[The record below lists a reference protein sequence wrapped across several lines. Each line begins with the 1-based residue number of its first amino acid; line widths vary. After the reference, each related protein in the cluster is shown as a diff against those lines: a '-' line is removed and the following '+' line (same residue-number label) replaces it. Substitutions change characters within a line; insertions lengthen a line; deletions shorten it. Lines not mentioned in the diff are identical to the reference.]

1 MKVFRDI
8 RAIQEFCA
16 GLRRK
21 GKSIGFVPTMGALHE
36 GHLSL
41 IRAAKK
47 ENEIVCVSIFVN
59 PTQFGPSEDF
69 NKYPR
74 PVSRDR
80 ALCAGEGVDILFMPS
95 PAQMYGKGARTFV
108 EVGGLGGVLCGAS
121 RKGHFRGV
129 ATVVAKLFN
138 IVQPDRA
145 YFGRKDFQQT
155 VIVRRM
161 ARELNFPVRV
171 VVMPTVREA
180 GGLALSSRNR
190 YLSAQERLRAL
201 SLSRS
206 LRLAKQRAAAGV
218 KDSARI
224 IREMKASIGRDARIE
239 YIAIVHPDTL
249 EPVTRINGTAAVV
262 LAARVG
268 STRLIDN
275 IIISPR

>member
-1 MKVFRDI
+1 
-8 RAIQEFCA
+8 
-16 GLRRK
+16 
-21 GKSIGFVPTMGALHE
+21 
-36 GHLSL
+36 
-41 IRAAKK
+41 
-47 ENEIVCVSIFVN
+47 
-59 PTQFGPSEDF
+59 
-69 NKYPR
+69 
-74 PVSRDR
+74 
-80 ALCAGEGVDILFMPS
+80 
-95 PAQMYGKGARTFV
+95 
-108 EVGGLGGVLCGAS
+108 
-121 RKGHFRGV
+121 
-129 ATVVAKLFN
+129 
-138 IVQPDRA
+138 
-145 YFGRKDFQQT
+145 
-155 VIVRRM
+155 
-161 ARELNFPVRV
+161 VRV